1 VANNL
6 CNVYQWGW
14 MLGRITGCSMANKH
28 DRTAGELAALRQR
41 AEAMLKNTISKT
53 IPSLASENVEALVHE
68 LQVHQIELEVQN
80 EELRQSRQQAEESR
94 DQYYDLYEASPS
106 PYITL
111 DRQFRIQRVNGAA
124 ERLLGAERRVLVGRR
139 LSEYVDPDAA
149 ESVMECWSTVV
160 EGKGP
165 LSCEM
170 KLRCKDGVKFALADV
185 SLVGSPN
192 GVQHLRLTA
201 TDITERKL
209 AEERLKA
216 QDRALMEQQQELQS
230 VSARLLS
237 MEQDVRQSVARDL
250 EEEYRQRMAVLIWD
264 LSAIEREEPLTSRG
278 LTKLHEIQQRV
289 SHMGVDLHHLAHRLH
304 SGFLQRG
311 GLQLAMKEYIEDL
324 NTFPA
329 TRITFAAPDLPV
341 ECHPAKSVALFR
353 VMQEALINVFK
364 HAEATT
370 VIVELKATEEELL
383 LTVRDDGKGFQTAGR
398 ATAPDGFGVLIM
410 RERMRAMGGV
420 LTVESRPGEGTTVKA
435 SMPLRDLD
443 PPTLPDLPSGELE
456 FAKRIEKPHGMEKEG
471 SS

>member
-1 VANNL
+1 
-6 CNVYQWGW
+6 
-14 MLGRITGCSMANKH
+14 
-28 DRTAGELAALRQR
+28 
-41 AEAMLKNTISKT
+41 
-53 IPSLASENVEALVHE
+53 
-68 LQVHQIELEVQN
+68 
-80 EELRQSRQQAEESR
+80 
-94 DQYYDLYEASPS
+94 
-106 PYITL
+106 
-111 DRQFRIQRVNGAA
+111 
-124 ERLLGAERRVLVGRR
+124 
-139 LSEYVDPDAA
+139 
-149 ESVMECWSTVV
+149 MECWSKVV

-185 SLVGSPN
+185 ALVGSPQ

-216 QDRALMEQQQELQS
+216 QDRALMQQQQELQS

-311 GLQLAMKEYIEDL
+311 GLQIAMKQYIEDL

-329 TRITFAAPDLPV
+329 TRITFAAPELPV
-341 ECHPAKSVALFR
+341 ECHPEKSVALFR
-353 VMQEALINVFK
+353 VMQEALMNVFK
-364 HAEATT
+364 HAEAKT
-370 VIVELKATEEELL
+370 VIVELKATEQELL
-383 LTVRDDGKGFQTAGR
+383 LTVRDDGKGFQTGGR
-398 ATAPDGFGVLIM
+398 ATASAGFGLLIM

-435 SMPLRDLD
+435 SMPLMDPD
-443 PPTLPDLPSGELE
+443 PPTLPDISSGELE
-456 FAKRIEKPHGMEKEG
+456 FAKRIEKPHVMEKEG